1 MLSDPLSRFERI
13 RDLYLTY
20 METAFR
26 IGADDIQAE
35 RRSLLERG
43 DALCAEPLLEPQP
56 RYRRSGVR
64 ADLLAGSAGE
74 TWLPGFDPADRT
86 AFARVALAG
95 LLPSKIDA
103 AGRTVGRFDLYD
115 HQLEMLR
122 RGTGSRTPGIVTSG
136 TGSGKTES
144 FLLPILAS
152 IIREARRWPAS
163 PDLASWRPWWH
174 TGGDDGSWEVLR
186 RRGQPRDL
194 PTFARDLEAP
204 GRPKAVRALI
214 LYPMNALVE
223 DQMVRLRRAL
233 DSDGVHAIMDE
244 ELRGNRVFFGRYT
257 SATPVTGW
265 LRHPRLPLSRERS
278 RVEQRVRKLFLES
291 REIEETWRAAR
302 AEVERAREANEPVDE
317 FLPFNFPRPGGSEV
331 ISRWDMQRHT
341 PDILITNTSMLS
353 TMLAREID
361 EPIWRSTR
369 AWLQGDDDAYFYLVL
384 DELHLQRGTAGTEIS
399 FLLKLLTGRLG
410 LDDPRHRHKLRVLA
424 SSASLPVEGPQRE
437 DSLSYLWDMFGT
449 SGLGADGARQDWA
462 QAIVRGHPEP
472 LPAIGSAPF
481 DPAALADSIAGA
493 LAGIDEDVPPTAD
506 ASWRGLARA
515 LDCAPADDPLAASI
529 VRAGELL
536 ELGCVDGDE
545 TRATAVGDVS
555 RALFGGETERGV
567 EAVRGLVRLRAL
579 SEHWTDWFGE
589 SFPGQTPG
597 FRVHLFLRALEG
609 LFAAPVLPEEESP
622 EARRRALFGD
632 IVVERGLRLGAR
644 EREGRRARY
653 LELLYCEGCGVLF
666 FGGIRGSS
674 PDGVGA
680 TELLPHDPDPESLP
694 EKAKAQQFEALS
706 HDDFAVF
713 LPWVD
718 RFPPGGSE
726 RPASNLAHG
735 DWLLATLD
743 PFTGSVRLSTP
754 GAGGDGVPGY
764 LYAFGAGT
772 DAWSRDAAAEGTAV
786 PFQCPCCEESYVQRA
801 RSMRSSPIRNF
812 RVGFAKTTQL
822 LASELLSQLKE
833 DDAESRLVSF
843 ADSRQ
848 DAAGAALDIERRHHE
863 DVRREVLVKEINR
876 IASAR
881 PSRAALEAEWQSLG
895 RAAQADF
902 SRAMEDGTL
911 TRLEALRRQL
921 AEAGD
926 DSVALADAID
936 LLGAS
941 DDRETKPALTQLV
954 RLGVHPT
961 DPAGIAPIEAL
972 GASFA
977 WEQLFVIEGERVLW
991 NEDPAFR
998 DQLRGARNAIVDD
1011 LRKLVNHTVFH
1022 RSYFALEEAGLGYPC
1037 LATNA
1042 RTRVEVAPWDAMM
1055 RTLADNYR
1063 YVPTEWG
1070 PSTAPP
1076 WNVWGDLHDRARLRR
1091 FAIARWGSDA
1101 SRHVD
1106 EFLAAMQ
1113 GQQHRDGFI
1122 QAHALRLLPVV
1133 PDAPYWRCDRCGRVH
1148 LHRGAETCTRC
1159 YRPLPPNE
1167 SGVASDLRECN
1178 YLSKRVESGIGGIRL
1193 RAEELTGM
1201 TADPSARLRRFKGI
1215 LIRDTDDILPPGE
1228 RMSAPT
1234 QPALERAARVVD
1246 LLSVTTTMEVG
1257 VDIGDL
1263 RAVFQANMPPQ
1274 RFNYQQRVGRA
1285 GRRGQAFSTVL
1296 TVCRSR
1302 SHDLHYYRHPRQIT
1316 GDPPPPPFLTKGLEL
1331 IGRRMV
1337 RKAWLTEAFRHLR
1350 ANLPAGA
1357 AWPADL
1363 ATPDVHGEF
1372 LPVSDYIAAPADWR
1386 ERLRAALVATR
1397 DAAVGYAAWCA
1408 SDSELTPEILLNGI
1422 DVDGVLADV
1431 DRAARDELASSGLA
1445 EALAEIG
1452 LFPMFGMP
1460 TRVRNLHV
1468 RLVYNRDGEQVAALT
1483 IDRDLEVAIQEFAPG
1498 HELVQDKRV
1507 HRSIGFSGD
1516 LLPARVSGGRAS
1528 VNPAGPA
1535 LASPIRLVQC
1545 PVCAAWTRLDEVN
1558 LPPSVECA
1566 ACAGQIPT
1574 NAARPAFVPT
1584 AFVTDF
1590 APRSQ
1595 RDADAIATRASKTS
1609 MAEAR
1614 PFELTA
1620 ASDSNLD
1627 WQFDPQSRVYR
1638 LNRGEW
1644 DGTDWTGFNA
1654 DPGALELVV
1663 RERRRPDGGSR
1674 RQARTFVEDV
1684 YIATDRMPAGSTRFR
1699 PGSGQPISNFYL
1711 AAPRITDS
1719 LILAP
1724 REVHG
1729 ALDLLSVGGGGGLDS
1744 PISIGFRCGALS
1756 ASFMLVYAAAIQLDV
1771 APEEFEVLEPRVVG
1785 VSSGRARPV
1794 LHICDSLVNGS
1805 GLCDRL
1811 ASGPDGL
1818 PMVLDLARA
1827 ILQGE
1832 GAGPL
1837 AGLRSPGHAGSCD
1850 QACYRCLCRYG
1861 NQAYH
1866 GLLDWRLGLDTLELI
1881 ANPDFAA
1888 GADYR
1893 FEAPGLIDWPDI
1905 AERSARDVSE
1915 LLGGRERRVI
1925 EGLQLVDVAPGRW
1938 LVVLHP
1944 FWSWERLLED
1954 RDELVAFGDANGAL
1968 VPATTFDLSRRL
1980 VSTVERARTR

>member
-26 IGADDIQAE
+26 IGADDVQAQ
-35 RRSLLERG
+35 RRCLLERG

-64 ADLLAGSAGE
+64 ADQLAGPAGE
-74 TWLPGFDPADRT
+74 TWLTDFDPAART
-86 AFARVALAG
+86 AFARIALAG
-95 LLPSKIDA
+95 LLPSEIDEA
-103 AGRTVGRFDLYD
+103 SGRTVGRFDLYD

-122 RGTGSRTPGIVTSG
+122 RGTGAQTPGIVTSG

-152 IIREARRWPAS
+152 IVREARRWPAS
-163 PDLASWRPWWH
+163 TDLSSWRPWWH
-174 TGGDDGSWEVLR
+174 VGGGDESWEALR

-233 DSDGVHAIMDE
+233 DSDAVHTVMDE
-244 ELRGNRVFFGRYT
+244 ELCGNRIFFGRYT

-278 RVEQRVRKLFLES
+278 RVEERVRKLYLAS
-291 REIEETWRAAR
+291 GEIEETWRAAR
-302 AEVERAREANEPVDE
+302 AEVERARTANEPVDE
-317 FLPFNFPRPGGSEV
+317 FLPFNFPRPGGSEA
-331 ISRWDMQRHT
+331 ISRWDMQRHA

-369 AWLQGDDDAYFYLVL
+369 DWLQNDREAYFYLVL
-384 DELHLQRGTAGTEIS
+384 DELHLQRGTAGTEVS
-399 FLLKLLTGRLG
+399 FLLKLLTRRLG
-410 LDDPRHRHKLRVLA
+410 LDDPQRRHKLRVLA
-424 SSASLPVEGPQRE
+424 SSASLPIEGPQRA
-437 DSLSYLWDMFGT
+437 DSISYLWDMFGT
-449 SGLGADGARQDWA
+449 CGLGAEGAREDWA
-462 QAIVRGHPEP
+462 EAIVRGRAEP
-472 LPAIGSAPF
+472 LPVTRSAPL
-481 DPAALADSIAGA
+481 DPRTLANEITAALAGV
-493 LAGIDEDVPPTAD
+493 DEDAPPVVGD
-506 ASWRGLARA
+506 RWQRLARA
-515 LDCAPADDPLAASI
+515 LECEPADNPI
-529 VRAGELL
+529 VATVARAGELL
-536 ELGCVDGDE
+536 ERGCVDGNE
-545 TRATAVGDVS
+545 TRATAVGDVA
-555 RALFGGETERGV
+555 RTLFGETERGI
-567 EAVRGLVRLRAL
+567 EAVRALVRLRAL
-579 SEHWTDWFGE
+579 SEHWSDWFGE
-589 SFPGQTPG
+589 PFPGRTPS
-597 FRVHLFLRALEG
+597 FRVHLFLRAVEG
-609 LFAAPVLPEEESP
+609 LFAAPVLPQEDSP
-622 EARRRALFGD
+622 EARRRSLFGD
-632 IVVERGLRLGAR
+632 VVVERGLRLGTR
-644 EREGRRARY
+644 ERNGRRTRY

-666 FGGIRGSS
+666 FGGIRGRS

-694 EKAKAQQFEALS
+694 ERAKAQQFEALS
-706 HDDFAVF
+706 HDDFALF
-713 LPWVD
+713 MPWVD
-718 RFPPGGSE
+718 RFPPGGGE
-726 RPASNLAHG
+726 LPASNLAHG
-735 DWLLATLD
+735 NWLPATLD
-743 PFTGSVRLSTP
+743 PFTGSVRLSWP
-754 GAGGDGVPGY
+754 GPEGGGIAGY

-772 DAWSRDAAAEGTAV
+772 DDWGRDAAADGTAV
-786 PFQCPCCEESYVQRA
+786 PFQCPCCEESYYQRA
-801 RSMRSSPIRNF
+801 HTQRSSPIRNF

-822 LASELLSQLKE
+822 LASELLAQLKE

-863 DVRREVLVKEINR
+863 DVRREVLVKEIER
-876 IASAR
+876 IAAAR
-881 PSRAALEAEWQSLG
+881 PSRAVLEAEYLALS
-895 RAAQADF
+895 RAAEANF
-902 SRAMEDGTL
+902 SRAMEDGTID
-911 TRLEALRRQL
+911 RIQALRRRIT
-921 AEAGD
+921 EVDD
-926 DSVALADAID
+926 DSVSLADAID
-936 LLGAS
+936 LVDAS
-941 DDRETKPALTQLV
+941 DDCETKPALAQLV

-961 DPAGIAPIEAL
+961 DPAGIAPIEVL

-977 WEQLFVIEGERVLW
+977 WEQLFVVDDERVLW

-998 DQLRGARNAIVDD
+998 DQLRAARNVIVND

-1037 LATNA
+1037 LATNG
-1042 RTRVEVAPWDAMM
+1042 RTREEIAPWDGMM

-1063 YVPTEWG
+1063 YLPTEWG
-1070 PSTAPP
+1070 TSTALP
-1076 WNVWGDLHDRARLRR
+1076 WNVWGNLHDRARLRQ
-1091 FAIARWGSDA
+1091 FATARWGEDA
-1101 SRHVD
+1101 VRHVD

-1122 QAHALRLLPVV
+1122 QAHALRLRPVSH
-1133 PDAPYWRCDRCGRVH
+1133 DAPYWRCDRCGRVH
-1148 LHRGAETCTRC
+1148 LHRGADICTRC
-1159 YRPLPPNE
+1159 YRLLPQGR
-1167 SGVASDLRECN
+1167 SGIAADLHASN
-1178 YLSKRVESGIGGIRL
+1178 YLAKRVASGIGGIRL

-1228 RMSAPT
+1228 RMTAPT
-1234 QPALERAARVVD
+1234 QPRLERAARVVD

-1302 SHDLHYYRHPRQIT
+1302 SHDLHYFRNPRQIT

-1337 RKAWLTEAFRHLR
+1337 RKAWLAEAFRYLR
-1350 ANLPAGA
+1350 ENLAPRA
-1357 AWPADL
+1357 AWPADSGR
-1363 ATPDVHGEF
+1363 PDVHGEF
-1372 LPVSDYIAAPADWR
+1372 VSVSAYRADPEVWR
-1386 ERLRAALVATR
+1386 ESIRAALVQTR
-1397 DAAVGYAAWCA
+1397 SAAVGYARWCA
-1408 SDSELTPEILLNGI
+1408 IDSELTDEVLLDGI
-1422 DVDGVLADV
+1422 DVDGVLVDV
-1431 DRAARDELASSGLA
+1431 DRAARDELASRGLA

-1460 TRVRNLHV
+1460 TRVRNLHI
-1468 RLVYNRDGEQVAALT
+1468 RLVYNGQQVEAQT
-1483 IDRDLEVAIQEFAPG
+1483 IDRDLEVAVQEFAPG

-1516 LLPARVSGGRAS
+1516 LLTATASGGRAS
-1528 VNPAGPA
+1528 VASAGVA
-1535 LASPIRLVQC
+1535 LASPLRLVQC
-1545 PVCAAWTRLDEVN
+1545 PVCTAWTRLDATTSAA
-1558 LPPSVECA
+1558 SVECA
-1566 ACAGQIPT
+1566 ACTAQVPT
-1574 NAARPAFVPT
+1574 DTARPAFIPA

-1590 APRSQ
+1590 SPRSQ
-1595 RDADAIATRASKTS
+1595 RDADASVTRASKTS

-1614 PFELTA
+1614 PFELIA
-1620 ASDSNLD
+1620 APESNLD

-1644 DGTDWTGFNA
+1644 DGTTWTGFDA

-1674 RQARTFVEDV
+1674 RQVRTFVEGV
-1684 YIATDRMPAGSTRFR
+1684 HVSPSQVPSNSTRFR
-1699 PGSGQPISNFYL
+1699 PGNLDQPMSNFYL
-1711 AAPRITDS
+1711 AAPRVTDS
-1719 LILAP
+1719 LIFSP
-1724 REVHG
+1724 REAHS
-1729 ALDLLSVGGGGGLDS
+1729 ALDLLGDGGRGPGL
-1744 PISIGFRCGALS
+1744 PTSIGFRAGALS
-1756 ASFMLVYAAAIQLDV
+1756 ASFMLIYEAAIRLDV
-1771 APEEFEVLEPRVVG
+1771 APEEFEVLEPRVIG
-1785 VSSGRARPV
+1785 GGRARPV

-1811 ASGPDGL
+1811 ATGPNGV
-1818 PMVLDLARA
+1818 PMALDIVRA

-1832 GAGPL
+1832 GSGPL

-1866 GLLDWRLGLDTLELI
+1866 GLLDWRLGLDVLELL
-1881 ANPDFAA
+1881 ANPGFAA
-1888 GADYR
+1888 GADRR
-1893 FEAPGLIDWPDI
+1893 FEAPGLVDWPDI
-1905 AERSARDVSE
+1905 AARSALDISE
-1915 LLGGRERRVI
+1915 LLGGRERRVVD
-1925 EGLQLVDVAPGRW
+1925 GLQLVDVAPGRW
-1938 LVVLHP
+1938 LVVVHP

-1954 RDELVAFGDANGAL
+1954 RDDLVAFGDANGTL

>member
-1 MLSDPLSRFERI
+1 VVSDPLSRFERI

-26 IGADDIQAE
+26 IGADDVQAE
-35 RRSLLERG
+35 RRRLLERG

-64 ADLLAGSAGE
+64 ADQLAGPAGE
-74 TWLPGFDPADRT
+74 AWLTGFESADRA

-95 LLPSKIDA
+95 LLPSQVDRA
-103 AGRTVGRFDLYD
+103 SGRMVGKFDLYD

-122 RGTGSRTPGIVTSG
+122 RGTGVRTPGIVTSG

-152 IIREARRWPAS
+152 IVREARRWPAS
-163 PDLASWRPWWH
+163 PDLSSWQPWWRVG
-174 TGGDDGSWEVLR
+174 GGDESWEALR

-233 DSDGVHAIMDE
+233 DSDAVHTVMDE
-244 ELRGNRVFFGRYT
+244 ELRGNRIFFGRYT

-278 RVEQRVRKLFLES
+278 RVERRVRELYLAS

-302 AEVERAREANEPVDE
+302 AEVERARAANEPADE
-317 FLPFNFPRPGGSEV
+317 LLPFNFPRPGGSEA
-331 ISRWDMQRHT
+331 ISRWDIQRHA

-369 AWLQGDDDAYFYLVL
+369 DWLHDDSEAYFYLVL
-384 DELHLQRGTAGTEIS
+384 DELHLQRGTAGTEVS
-399 FLLKLLTGRLG
+399 FLLKLLTRRLG
-410 LDDPRHRHKLRVLA
+410 LDDPRHRQKLRVLA
-424 SSASLPVEGPQRE
+424 SSASLPIEGPQRE
-437 DSLSYLWDMFGT
+437 DSISYLWDMFGT
-449 SGLGADGARQDWA
+449 CGVGVEGRREDWA
-462 QAIVRGHPEP
+462 QAIVRGRPEP
-472 LPAIGSAPF
+472 LPVTGSAPL
-481 DPAALADSIAGA
+481 DPGTLAEAIAAALADV
-493 LAGIDEDVPPTAD
+493 DEDAPPAVGD
-506 ASWRGLARA
+506 CWRSLACA
-515 LDCAPADDPLAASI
+515 LECAPADDPIAATI

-536 ELGCVDGDE
+536 ERGCVDGDE
-545 TRATAVGDVS
+545 TRATAVGDIA
-555 RALFGGETERGV
+555 RALFGETERGL

-579 SEHWTDWFGE
+579 SECWLDWFGE
-589 SFPGQTPG
+589 PFPGQAPG
-597 FRVHLFLRALEG
+597 FRVHIFLRALEG
-609 LFAAPVLPEEESP
+609 LFAAPVLPEEDSP
-622 EARRRALFGD
+622 EARRHALFGD
-632 IVVERGLRLGAR
+632 VVVERGLRLGAR
-644 EREGRRARY
+644 ERAGRRTRY
-653 LELLYCEGCGVLF
+653 LELLYCEGCGALF

-706 HDDFAVF
+706 HADFAVF
-713 LPWVD
+713 MPWVD

-735 DWLLATLD
+735 DWLPATLD
-743 PFTGSVRLSTP
+743 PFTGSVRLSRP
-754 GAGGDGVPGY
+754 GGEGSGVAGY

-772 DAWSRDAAAEGTAV
+772 DAWGRDAAAGGTAV
-786 PFQCPCCEESYVQRA
+786 PFQCPCCEESYHQRA

-822 LASELLSQLKE
+822 LASELLAQLKE
-833 DDAESRLVSF
+833 DDAQSRLVSF

-863 DVRREVLVKEINR
+863 DVRREVLVKEIER
-876 IASAR
+876 IEAVR
-881 PSRAALEAEWQSLG
+881 PSRAALEAERDALA

-902 SRAMEDGTL
+902 SRAMENGTL
-911 TRLEALRRQL
+911 TRIEVLGRRI

-941 DDRETKPALTQLV
+941 DDRETKPALAQLV

-961 DPAGIAPIEAL
+961 DPAGIAPVEAL
-972 GASFA
+972 DASFA
-977 WEQLFVIEGERVLW
+977 WEQLFVIDGERVLW

-998 DQLRGARNAIVDD
+998 EQLRAARNEVVDD

-1037 LATNA
+1037 LATNG
-1042 RTRVEVAPWDAMM
+1042 RMREEIAPWDAMM

-1063 YVPTEWG
+1063 YLPTEWG
-1070 PSTAPP
+1070 PSTAQP

-1091 FAIARWGSDA
+1091 FATARWGADA
-1101 SRHVD
+1101 GPHVD

-1122 QAHALRLLPVV
+1122 QAHALRLRPVGL
-1133 PDAPYWRCDRCGRVH
+1133 DAPYWRCDRCGRVH
-1148 LHRGAETCTRC
+1148 LHRGADICTRC
-1159 YRPLPPNE
+1159 YRPLPQE
-1167 SGVASDLRECN
+1167 ASGVAADLRTSN
-1178 YLSKRVESGIGGIRL
+1178 YLAKRVAAGIGGIRL

-1302 SHDLHYYRHPRQIT
+1302 SHDLHYFRHPRQIT

-1337 RKAWLTEAFRHLR
+1337 RKAWLAEAFRYLR
-1350 ANLPAGA
+1350 ENLAPGA
-1357 AWPADL
+1357 AWPADS
-1363 ATPDVHGEF
+1363 AKPDVHGEF
-1372 LPVSDYIAAPADWR
+1372 VPVSDYLAASDTWR

-1397 DAAVGYAAWCA
+1397 DAADGYATWCA
-1408 SDSELTPEILLNGI
+1408 VDSELTTEVLLDGI

-1431 DRAARDELASSGLA
+1431 DRAARDELASRGLA

-1468 RLVYNRDGEQVAALT
+1468 RLVYNPDAEQVEART
-1483 IDRDLEVAIQEFAPG
+1483 IDRDLEVAVQEFAPG

-1516 LLPARVSGGRAS
+1516 LLPATVSAGRAS
-1528 VNPAGPA
+1528 VVPTGPA
-1535 LASPIRLVQC
+1535 LASPLRLVQC
-1545 PVCAAWTRLDEVN
+1545 PVCAAWTRLDETISTA
-1558 LPPSVECA
+1558 SVECA
-1566 ACAGQIPT
+1566 ACAAQIPT
-1574 NAARPAFVPT
+1574 DTARPAFVPT

-1595 RDADAIATRASKTS
+1595 RDGDATGTRASKTS

-1620 ASDSNLD
+1620 APDSNLD

-1644 DGTDWTGFNA
+1644 DGSDWTGFDA

-1674 RQARTFVEDV
+1674 RHARTFVERV
-1684 YIATDRMPAGSTRFR
+1684 YVAPDRMPSNSTRFR
-1699 PGSGQPISNFYL
+1699 LGSWGQPMSNFYL
-1711 AAPRITDS
+1711 AAPRVTDS

-1729 ALDLLSVGGGGGLDS
+1729 ALDLLGGGGGGPGS
-1744 PISIGFRCGALS
+1744 PTSIGFRAGALS
-1756 ASFMLVYAAAIQLDV
+1756 ASFMLVYAAAIRLDV
-1771 APEEFEVLEPRVVG
+1771 APEEFEVLEPRVG
-1785 VSSGRARPV
+1785 GGGRMRPV

-1811 ASGPDGL
+1811 ASGPDGV

-1827 ILQGE
+1827 ILRGE

-1837 AGLRSPGHAGSCD
+1837 AGLRSPDHAGSCD

-1866 GLLDWRLGLDTLELI
+1866 GLLDWRLGLDALELL
-1881 ANPDFAA
+1881 ANPGFTA
-1888 GADYR
+1888 GADRR

-1905 AERSARDVSE
+1905 AARSALDVSE
-1915 LLGGRERRVI
+1915 LLGGRDRRVI
-1925 EGLQLVDVAPGRW
+1925 DGLQLVDIAPGRW
-1938 LVVLHP
+1938 LVVVHP
-1944 FWSWERLLED
+1944 FWSWERLLEN
-1954 RDELVAFGDANGAL
+1954 RDELVAFGDANGVL

>member
-26 IGADDIQAE
+26 IGADDVQAE
-35 RRSLLERG
+35 RRRLLERG
-43 DALCAEPLLEPQP
+43 DALCTDPLLEPQP

-64 ADLLAGSAGE
+64 ADHLAGQAGE
-74 TWLPGFDPADRT
+74 AWLTGFASADRT

-95 LLPSKIDA
+95 LLPSEIEEA
-103 AGRTVGRFDLYD
+103 SGRTVGKFDLYD

-122 RGTGSRTPGIVTSG
+122 RGTGARTPGIVTSG

-144 FLLPILAS
+144 FLLPIIAS
-152 IIREARRWPAS
+152 IVREARLWPAS
-163 PDLASWRPWWH
+163 PNLSSWRPWWH
-174 TGGDDGSWEVLR
+174 VGGDDESWQALR

-233 DSDGVHAIMDE
+233 DSDAVHAVMDE
-244 ELRGNRVFFGRYT
+244 ELRGNRIFFGRYT

-278 RVEQRVRKLFLES
+278 RVERRVRELYLAS
-291 REIEETWRAAR
+291 GEIEETWRAAR
-302 AEVERAREANEPVDE
+302 AEVERARAANDPVDE
-317 FLPFNFPRPGGSEV
+317 FLPFNFPRPGGNEA
-331 ISRWDMQRHT
+331 ISRWDMQRHA

-369 AWLQGDDDAYFYLVL
+369 DWLQGDREAYFYLVL
-384 DELHLQRGTAGTEIS
+384 DELHLQRGTAGTEVS
-399 FLLKLLTGRLG
+399 FLLKLLTRRLG

-424 SSASLPVEGPQRE
+424 SSASLPIEGPQRA
-437 DSLSYLWDMFGT
+437 DSISYLWDMFGT
-449 SGLGADGARQDWA
+449 CGLGAEGAREDWA
-462 QAIVRGHPEP
+462 AAIVSGRPEP
-472 LPAIGSAPF
+472 LPATGSAPL
-481 DPAALADSIAGA
+481 DPSALADEINAALADV
-493 LAGIDEDVPPTAD
+493 DEDAPPVVGD
-506 ASWRGLARA
+506 RWRSLARV
-515 LDCAPADDPLAASI
+515 LECTPADDPIAAT
-529 VRAGELL
+529 VARAGELL
-536 ELGCVDGDE
+536 ERGCVDGDE
-545 TRATAVGDVS
+545 TRATAVGDVA
-555 RALFGGETERGV
+555 RALFGETERGV

-579 SEHWTDWFGE
+579 SEYWPEWFGE
-589 SFPGQTPG
+589 PFPGQTPS
-597 FRVHLFLRALEG
+597 FRVHVFLRAVEG
-609 LFAAPVLPEEESP
+609 LFAAPVLPEETSS

-632 IVVERGLRLGAR
+632 VVVERGLRLGAR
-644 EREGRRARY
+644 ERNGRRTRY

-666 FGGIRGSS
+666 FGGIRGRS

-694 EKAKAQQFEALS
+694 EKAKAQQFESLS
-706 HDDFAVF
+706 HEDFAIF
-713 LPWVD
+713 MPWVD

-726 RPASNLAHG
+726 LPASNLAHG
-735 DWLLATLD
+735 DWLPATLD
-743 PFTGSVRLSTP
+743 PFTGSVRLSRP
-754 GAGGDGVPGY
+754 GPEGGGIAGY

-772 DAWSRDAAAEGTAV
+772 DRRGRDAAAEGTAV
-786 PFQCPCCEESYVQRA
+786 PFQCPCCEESYYLRA
-801 RSMRSSPIRNF
+801 RSQRSSPIRNF

-822 LASELLSQLKE
+822 LASELLAQLKE

-863 DVRREVLVKEINR
+863 DVRREVLVKEIER
-876 IASAR
+876 IAAAR
-881 PSRAALEAEWQSLG
+881 PSRAVLEAEEQALS
-895 RAAQADF
+895 RAAQANF
-902 SRAMEDGTL
+902 SQAMNDGTIS
-911 TRLEALRRQL
+911 RIQELRRRI
-921 AEAGD
+921 ADSGD

-936 LLGAS
+936 LVSAS
-941 DDRETKPALTQLV
+941 DDRETKPALAQLV

-961 DPAGIAPIEAL
+961 DPAGIAPIDAL

-977 WEQLFVIEGERVLW
+977 WEQLFVVDGERVLW
-991 NEDPAFR
+991 NQDPAFR
-998 DQLRGARNAIVDD
+998 DQLREARNAVVDD
-1011 LRKLVNHTVFH
+1011 LRKLINHTVFH

-1037 LATNA
+1037 LATNG
-1042 RTRVEVAPWDAMM
+1042 RTREEIAPWDGMM

-1063 YVPTEWG
+1063 YLPTEWG
-1070 PSTAPP
+1070 PSTAQP
-1076 WNVWGDLHDRARLRR
+1076 WNVWGDLHIRARLRQ
-1091 FAIARWGSDA
+1091 FATARWGADA
-1101 SRHVD
+1101 VRYVD
-1106 EFLAAMQ
+1106 EFLTAMQ

-1122 QAHALRLLPVV
+1122 QAHALRLRPVS
-1133 PDAPYWRCDRCGRVH
+1133 PDARYWRCDHCGRVH
-1148 LHRGAETCTRC
+1148 LHRGADICTRC
-1159 YRPLPPNE
+1159 YRELPREE
-1167 SGVASDLRECN
+1167 SGVAAELRTSN
-1178 YLSKRVESGIGGIRL
+1178 YLAKRVASGIGGIRL

-1228 RMSAPT
+1228 RMSTPT
-1234 QPALERAARVVD
+1234 QPRLERAARIVD

-1302 SHDLHYYRHPRQIT
+1302 SHDLHYFRNPRQIT

-1337 RKAWLTEAFRHLR
+1337 RKAWLAEAFRYLR
-1350 ANLPAGA
+1350 ENLAPGA
-1357 AWPADL
+1357 SWPADL
-1363 ATPDVHGEF
+1363 AKPDVHGEF
-1372 LPVSDYIAAPADWR
+1372 VPVSDYLAAPDDWR
-1386 ERLRAALVATR
+1386 ESMRAALVATR
-1397 DAAVGYAAWCA
+1397 GDAVGYATWCA
-1408 SDSELTPEILLNGI
+1408 IDSELTDEVLLDGI

-1431 DRAARDELASSGLA
+1431 DRAARDELASRGLA

-1468 RLVYNRDGEQVAALT
+1468 RLVYNPDGDQVEAQT
-1483 IDRDLEVAIQEFAPG
+1483 IDRDLEVAVQEFAPG

-1516 LLPARVSGGRAS
+1516 LLAGTVWSGRARIE
-1528 VNPAGPA
+1528 PAGPA
-1535 LASPIRLVQC
+1535 LASPLRLVQC
-1545 PVCAAWTRLDEVN
+1545 PVCTAWTRLDAA
-1558 LPPSVECA
+1558 PPATSVECA
-1566 ACAGQIPT
+1566 ACTAQVPT
-1574 NAARPAFVPT
+1574 DAARPAFVPA

-1595 RDADAIATRASKTS
+1595 RDADAIGTRASKTS

-1614 PFELTA
+1614 PFKLIA
-1620 ASDSNLD
+1620 APDSNLD

-1644 DGTDWTGFNA
+1644 DGSDWTGFDAN
-1654 DPGALELVV
+1654 PGALELFV

-1674 RQARTFVEDV
+1674 RQVRTFVEGV
-1684 YIATDRMPAGSTRFR
+1684 YVSPDRMPTNSTRFR
-1699 PGSGQPISNFYL
+1699 PDSPGQPMSNFYL
-1711 AAPRITDS
+1711 AAPRVTDS
-1719 LILAP
+1719 LIFSP
-1724 REVHG
+1724 REVHR
-1729 ALDLLSVGGGGGLDS
+1729 ALDLLGVGGRGPSS
-1744 PISIGFRCGALS
+1744 PTSIGFRAGALS
-1756 ASFMLVYAAAIQLDV
+1756 ASFMLVYAAAIRLDV

-1785 VSSGRARPV
+1785 GGGRARPV

-1805 GLCDRL
+1805 GLCNRL
-1811 ASGPDGL
+1811 ASGSNGV
-1818 PMVLDLARA
+1818 PMALDLARA
-1827 ILQGE
+1827 ILAGE
-1832 GAGPL
+1832 DPGPL

-1866 GLLDWRLGLDTLELI
+1866 GLLDWRLGLDVLELLS
-1881 ANPDFAA
+1881 NPGFTA
-1888 GADYR
+1888 GADRR
-1893 FEAPGLIDWPDI
+1893 FEAPGLVDWPDI
-1905 AERSARDVSE
+1905 AARSALDVSE
-1915 LLGGRERRVI
+1915 LLGGRERRVVD
-1925 EGLQLVDVAPGRW
+1925 GLQLVDVAPGRW
-1938 LVVLHP
+1938 LVVVHP